1 MIEFGDNAATDLLLD
16 RIGRARVLETAALLD
31 VETLGAGVSP
41 VLGALLTAVHDR
53 LGDSVAERIRRLRAL
68 PAGERA
74 EHAWRLA
81 ARYAD
86 APEAALAGLA
96 PALATLG
103 AWGKQVALA
112 DALPWRGSA
121 RDLATLVGEATSGKA
136 LGRETA
142 RIMERQLSWPMA
154 DPTDRGAVRGARPEG
169 GSHGRRTGARRLRAT
184 PERAVERPGAG
195 RRPPVRRHGRR
206 RVAGVGGGSVTACS
220 RPGRHP
226 RGRCKPARKDE
237 QMTNEELA
245 AEVAE
250 LRARVEALEAAPRPP
265 SPLPVADLVSGLR
278 DMIAGESGPDVAG
291 GIVVYAGLGPRGNGE
306 IAWQLGHAWDDVLA
320 ADRTRSGRTLAVLS
334 SPARLDIVAELLGG
348 PVSRQDLQDR
358 LEQSTA
364 GQLNHHLRELLSAG
378 LVDQPR
384 RGVYEVP
391 PHRVIPILTVL
402 ACANDLAV
410 DSGEPER

>member
-1 MIEFGDNAATDLLLD
+1 MIEFSDNAATDLLLA

-31 VETLGAGVSP
+31 VEALGAGVSP
-41 VLGALLTAVHDR
+41 VLGALLTAVDDR

-154 DPTDRGAVRGARPEG
+154 DPRIAARFEALGLKEGATAGVRALAGFARPRNGPWNGRERVVVLLFEG
-169 GSHGRRTGARRLRAT
+169 M
-184 PERAVERPGAG
+184 
-195 RRPPVRRHGRR
+195 
-206 RVAGVGGGSVTACS
+206 
-220 RPGRHP
+220 
-226 RGRCKPARKDE
+226 D
-237 QMTNEELA
+237 A
-245 AEVAE
+245 AAWQASE
-250 LRARVEALEAAPRPP
+250 EAA
-265 SPLPVADLVSGLR
+265 SL
-278 DMIAGESGPDVAG
+278 
-291 GIVVYAGLGPRGNGE
+291 
-306 IAWQLGHAWDDVLA
+306 LA
-320 ADRTRSGRTLAVLS
+320 ADLADTPEV
-334 SPARLDIVAELLGG
+334 VA
-348 PVSRQDLQDR
+348 S
-358 LEQSTA
+358 
-364 GQLNHHLRELLSAG
+364 LRE
-378 LVDQPR
+378 R
-384 RGVYEVP
+384 MNR
-391 PHRVIPILTVL
+391 
-402 ACANDLAV
+402 
-410 DSGEPER
+410 

>member
-1 MIEFGDNAATDLLLD
+1 VTLAACGFAGCGGETAEDASGSRRESELIDWIAAHPDQVSLLVTGSGEAAGELELQAERSRPVGSTFKLLVLAAYAREVVAGRLDAAERIALTELDRWYLNGTDGGAHERALAAMPPDTRHTLALDQLVRAMIEFSDNAATDLLLA

-31 VETLGAGVSP
+31 VEALGAGVSP
-41 VLGALLTAVHDR
+41 VLGALLTAVDDR

-154 DPTDRGAVRGARPEG
+154 DPRIAARFEALGLKEGATAGVRALAGFARPRNGPWNGRERVVVLLFEG
-169 GSHGRRTGARRLRAT
+169 M
-184 PERAVERPGAG
+184 
-195 RRPPVRRHGRR
+195 
-206 RVAGVGGGSVTACS
+206 
-220 RPGRHP
+220 
-226 RGRCKPARKDE
+226 D
-237 QMTNEELA
+237 A
-245 AEVAE
+245 AAWQASE
-250 LRARVEALEAAPRPP
+250 EAA
-265 SPLPVADLVSGLR
+265 SL
-278 DMIAGESGPDVAG
+278 
-291 GIVVYAGLGPRGNGE
+291 
-306 IAWQLGHAWDDVLA
+306 LA
-320 ADRTRSGRTLAVLS
+320 ADLADTPEV
-334 SPARLDIVAELLGG
+334 VA
-348 PVSRQDLQDR
+348 S
-358 LEQSTA
+358 
-364 GQLNHHLRELLSAG
+364 LRE
-378 LVDQPR
+378 R
-384 RGVYEVP
+384 MNR
-391 PHRVIPILTVL
+391 
-402 ACANDLAV
+402 
-410 DSGEPER
+410 

>member
-1 MIEFGDNAATDLLLD
+1 VRNLIAVTLAACGFAGCGGETAEDASGSRRESELIDWIAAHPDQVSLLVTGSGEAAGELELQAERSRPVGSTFKLLVLAAYAREVAAGRLDPAERIALAELDRWYLNGTDGGAHERALAAMPPGTRHTLALDQLVRAMIEFSDNAATDLLLA

-31 VETLGAGVSP
+31 VEALGAGVSP

-154 DPTDRGAVRGARPEG
+154 DPRIAARFEALGLKEGATAGVRALAGFARPRNGPWNGRERVVVLLFEG
-169 GSHGRRTGARRLRAT
+169 
-184 PERAVERPGAG
+184 V
-195 RRPPVRRHGRR
+195 
-206 RVAGVGGGSVTACS
+206 
-220 RPGRHP
+220 
-226 RGRCKPARKDE
+226 D
-237 QMTNEELA
+237 A
-245 AEVAE
+245 AAWQASE
-250 LRARVEALEAAPRPP
+250 EAA
-265 SPLPVADLVSGLR
+265 SL
-278 DMIAGESGPDVAG
+278 
-291 GIVVYAGLGPRGNGE
+291 
-306 IAWQLGHAWDDVLA
+306 LA
-320 ADRTRSGRTLAVLS
+320 ADLADTPDV
-334 SPARLDIVAELLGG
+334 VA
-348 PVSRQDLQDR
+348 S
-358 LEQSTA
+358 
-364 GQLNHHLRELLSAG
+364 LRE
-378 LVDQPR
+378 R
-384 RGVYEVP
+384 MNR
-391 PHRVIPILTVL
+391 
-402 ACANDLAV
+402 
-410 DSGEPER
+410 

>member
-1 MIEFGDNAATDLLLD
+1 
-16 RIGRARVLETAALLD
+16 
-31 VETLGAGVSP
+31 
-41 VLGALLTAVHDR
+41 
-53 LGDSVAERIRRLRAL
+53 
-68 PAGERA
+68 
-74 EHAWRLA
+74 
-81 ARYAD
+81 
-86 APEAALAGLA
+86 
-96 PALATLG
+96 
-103 AWGKQVALA
+103 
-112 DALPWRGSA
+112 
-121 RDLATLVGEATSGKA
+121 
-136 LGRETA
+136 
-142 RIMERQLSWPMA
+142 
-154 DPTDRGAVRGARPEG
+154 
-169 GSHGRRTGARRLRAT
+169 
-184 PERAVERPGAG
+184 
-195 RRPPVRRHGRR
+195 
-206 RVAGVGGGSVTACS
+206 
-220 RPGRHP
+220 
-226 RGRCKPARKDE
+226 
-237 QMTNEELA
+237 MTNEELA